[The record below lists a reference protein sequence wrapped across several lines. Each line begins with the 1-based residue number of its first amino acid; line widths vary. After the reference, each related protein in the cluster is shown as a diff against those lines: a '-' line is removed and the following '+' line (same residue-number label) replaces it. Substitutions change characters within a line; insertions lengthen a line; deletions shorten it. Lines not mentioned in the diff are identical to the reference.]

1 MMTYT
6 RPARKNQALKTFNS
20 PRKNS
25 EITSDR
31 PKLDPYTQQLIQRGK
46 AIMANS
52 QKYLSDKTNFL
63 CKSKSEKLEVIP
75 SSRDLLNSEVV
86 DDFEDELKDTPSRK
100 QSSNSDDCCSWLGLK
115 TSTSTAA
122 SSPALL
128 KTLEKIK
135 LMSNKSF
142 SRSSINSTDSSKNK
156 MSINDF

>member
-1 MMTYT
+1 
-6 RPARKNQALKTFNS
+6 
-20 PRKNS
+20 
-25 EITSDR
+25 
-31 PKLDPYTQQLIQRGK
+31 
-46 AIMANS
+46 MANS
-52 QKYLSDKTNFL
+52 QKYLSDKTNL
-63 CKSKSEKLEVIP
+63 LLKSKSEKLE
-75 SSRDLLNSEVV
+75 DLLNSEVV